1 MYILYFV
8 LLLFSFNFISAEV
21 ISLEIKSNSNLK
33 FNYYLLRLNSPPDT
47 LLTMENRNIDY
58 TVEIKTTYKLPMAVA
73 LHVCDLDGRH
83 NRVFIF
89 EIDSNFVSIFLD
101 INKNDFTIKGSDF
114 QTKFTE
120 LKNYINNLESNLKE
134 QLLDPNNFKKEVINR
149 LIKFIENYPT
159 HPITY
164 FTISGLINDFEDSKL
179 LTLSN
184 IINYAEIDND
194 QIRLIKNVIKASL
207 KKRSSYKIND
217 SLSGIKDLMNNNQ
230 NETNLNF
237 EKGEYLV
244 YVWSTWCGPCISKID
259 KFSKMKTRPKNI
271 NYVFISIDSDKNKWV
286 NFLKNRKY
294 KFESYLSI
302 DNKILE
308 LFEINKL
315 PFIIKIKN
323 GLIEEIEP
331 DISNYIY

>member
-1 MYILYFV
+1 MDIFYFV

-21 ISLEIKSNSNLK
+21 ISLEIKSNSNLN

-47 LLTMENRNIDY
+47 LLKMENQNINY
-58 TVEIKTTYKLPMAVA
+58 PVEIKTSYELPMAVA
-73 LHVCDLDGRH
+73 LHVCDIDGNH
-83 NRVFIF
+83 SRVFIF
-89 EIDSNFVSIFLD
+89 EIDSNFVSILLD
-101 INKNDFTIKGSDF
+101 IYNNDFTISGSDF
-114 QTKFTE
+114 QTRFTD
-120 LKNYINNLESNLKE
+120 LKNYINDLESNVKE
-134 QLLDPNNFKKEVINR
+134 QLLDPNDFKKEVINR
-149 LIKFIENYPT
+149 LITFIENDPT

-164 FTISGLINDFEDSKL
+164 FTINGLINDFEDSKL

-217 SLSGIKDLMNNNQ
+217 SLLGLNDLLSNSQ

-237 EKGEYLV
+237 EKGEFLL

-259 KFSKMKTRPKNI
+259 KFSNMKTRPKNI

-331 DISNYIY
+331 DINNYIY